1 MAVESKIASVSYVV
15 ASTLKKKYIF
25 LTETYM
31 YKYLVLFKYIKIL
44 IMHFNIHLHMT
55 YNWRKG
61 VLQRN
66 TRHII
71 YLLTYSIFSVISSY
85 SINPPNHP

>member
-1 MAVESKIASVSYVV
+1 
-15 ASTLKKKYIF
+15 
-25 LTETYM
+25 
-31 YKYLVLFKYIKIL
+31 
-44 IMHFNIHLHMT
+44 MHFNIHLHMT